1 MLKRPSAIICL
12 TVFFI
17 TGALAAEPGTGKVK
31 LTEGMIDYFI
41 KYIKGKGGNYPNEF
55 IMASDSSWAT
65 YYYCPDPAGCSEG
78 ATTSDIMRCE
88 RKAKSSTATCAQF
101 ARFNKVTWKNG
112 INKGGKAARFKKSM
126 TRNEVVA
133 KLTELG
139 FYGDGTEQKSKK
151 IGTKKEPKATYIT
164 KKEKKKA
171 TENTKTSDIDV
182 IQTLKELNEL
192 YKSGVL
198 TKEEFEKAKKKL
210 LN

>member
-41 KYIKGKGGNYPNEF
+41 KYIKGKSGNYPNEF

-78 ATTSDIMRCE
+78 ATTHDIMRCE

-139 FYGDGTEQKSKK
+139 FYGVGIEQEPKK
-151 IGTKKEPKATYIT
+151 IEKSESKSNTLEQLESLTK
-164 KKEKKKA
+164 
-171 TENTKTSDIDV
+171 
-182 IQTLKELNEL
+182 L
-192 YKSGVL
+192 YEAGNL
-198 TKEEFEKAKKKL
+198 TKEEFEKAKKKI
-210 LN
+210 LND